1 MARRGK
7 IHAPKRV
14 QASHGDMDNS
24 TFEGKKVEKGQRG
37 SDHGLSVPVLPRKEV
52 IQPHVLVRLPC
63 YDFTPLA
70 EVTLGALRRATSGTP
85 HSVGVTGG
93 VYNPRVHIH
102 RGVADPRLLAIPTS

>member
-1 MARRGK
+1 M
-7 IHAPKRV
+7 KR
-14 QASHGDMDNS
+14 D
-24 TFEGKKVEKGQRG
+24 
-37 SDHGLSVPVLPRKEV
+37 SVVLVTGRWSPLLPRKEV

-93 VYNPRVHIH
+93 VYNP
-102 RGVADPRLLAIPTS
+102 